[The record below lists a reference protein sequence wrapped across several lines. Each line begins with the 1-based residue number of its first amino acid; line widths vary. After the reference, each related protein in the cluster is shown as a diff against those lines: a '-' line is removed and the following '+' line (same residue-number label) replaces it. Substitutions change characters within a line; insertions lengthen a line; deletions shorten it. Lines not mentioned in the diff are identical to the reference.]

1 MLFVSAGSHLLV
13 HDKEGKDYMLWWEN
27 CWYTVGLLVG
37 GGAEVVACGS
47 LVTFCD
53 NEEVV
58 DFGLEGERL
67 SALLVQSGLG
77 FFLCI
82 MLP

>member
-1 MLFVSAGSHLLV
+1 M
-13 HDKEGKDYMLWWEN
+13 
-27 CWYTVGLLVG
+27 G